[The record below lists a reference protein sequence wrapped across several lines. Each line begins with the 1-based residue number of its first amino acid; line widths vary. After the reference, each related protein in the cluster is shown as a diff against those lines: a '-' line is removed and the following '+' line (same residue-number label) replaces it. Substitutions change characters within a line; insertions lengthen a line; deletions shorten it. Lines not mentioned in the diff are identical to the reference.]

1 MRDVS
6 IYVLDENKNKIIEFM
21 ERWYFKNKRK
31 MNDQEIGYLSH
42 LFHMEP
48 EDIKVF

>member
-31 MNDQEIGYLSH
+31 MND
-42 LFHMEP
+42 
-48 EDIKVF
+48 

>member
-21 ERWYFKNKRK
+21 ERWYFKHKRK
-31 MNDQEIGYLSH
+31 MND
-42 LFHMEP
+42 
-48 EDIKVF
+48 